1 MKGVSVGCALAGVF
15 WFVLFSPW
23 TAGSL
28 PFWPAMV
35 AATGILAALA
45 LATDRERL
53 RLLYVFRPQHALI
66 GVASAAILYVAF
78 FVGHAVVSRLFG
90 SAGQQVARVYRIRE
104 GASPTVIT
112 ALLLLWIG
120 PAEEVFW
127 RGFVQRRL
135 AERWGPMQG
144 WLAAS
149 AVYTLVHL
157 WSFNLML
164 LAAAGLCGLFWGA
177 LYWHCRSVWPG
188 LISHALWDVT
198 IFVLLPIT

>member
-1 MKGVSVGCALAGVF
+1 MTALGLGCAAAAGF

-23 TAGSL
+23 TAGCL
-28 PFWPAMV
+28 PFWPAML
-35 AATGILAALA
+35 AATGALAAWGLAADRGRLGQAYRFQPWHAAVGVAAASVLYVAFLVGDAVAARLLHFAKPQVARIYGVKGDASPAALA
-45 LATDRERL
+45 LM
-53 RLLYVFRPQHALI
+53 
-66 GVASAAILYVAF
+66 
-78 FVGHAVVSRLFG
+78 
-90 SAGQQVARVYRIRE
+90 
-104 GASPTVIT
+104 
-112 ALLLLWIG
+112 LLLWIG
-120 PAEEVFW
+120 PMEEVFW